1 MYRSHRTC
9 TAGEHDHQKHRA
21 QADLWQGSDPVSC
34 GTARTHIHCLVSADV
49 GTLSP
54 SVDKI
59 GRFAEFS
66 QAVAQAAG
74 VPFVVF
80 NTTGMD
86 AESA

>member
-1 MYRSHRTC
+1 
-9 TAGEHDHQKHRA
+9 
-21 QADLWQGSDPVSC
+21 
-34 GTARTHIHCLVSADV
+34 LVSADV